1 MARNHFQQKAL
12 ELLAE
17 GFSSDFCDFISDD
30 QRFIDVMSE
39 LVNDFVDKNI
49 PLVDEQDK
57 FDISFLL
64 MDKVYM
70 KATVYKS
77 C

>member
-1 MARNHFQQKAL
+1 MARNQFQQKAL

-39 LVNDFVDKNI
+39 LVNDFIDKNI

-70 KATVYKS
+70 KSTVYKS